1 MVKAKEEIAK
11 LEDLKPSILSV
22 DECLSF
28 CPYSRVRIFFKLVHE
43 KRSLDTA
50 LHMALDL
57 PQRLWDNYCDFY
69 CDKLD
74 EAEGVE
80 VRFRVYRHRLRC

>member
-1 MVKAKEEIAK
+1 M
-11 LEDLKPSILSV
+11 SV

-28 CPYSRVRIFFKLVHE
+28 CPFSRRRIFFKLVHE

-50 LHMALDL
+50 LHMACDL

-74 EAEGVE
+74 EAEGVQ